1 MTAARSILVELE
13 DAIATGTSEKR
24 VETLRRVT
32 DLFMVGAGSYS
43 EEQVSVFDSV
53 IVRLAADIEARAR
66 AELAERLAKV
76 ANAPLLVMKNLAAD
90 DITDVAAPV
99 LTHSSRLD
107 DETLVGIAERKGQ
120 DHLLA
125 ISNRDSISELVT
137 DILVTRGDQQVVRT
151 VAQNAGARFSDTGF
165 GILVKRSEGDDVLA
179 SHLGVRKDMP
189 KHHLAKLVESA
200 SDAVRRKLAAAN
212 PLAAMEIRRVLAE
225 LAAKVKA
232 EVGATPPRDY
242 TAAKAKITEM
252 RSAGKFGEAEV
263 RVFAQLGKFEETV
276 AGLSFLCGLP
286 IDVVE
291 NTFQNDNSDMSL
303 VVARAV
309 GFSWPTAEQN
319 SADAVHGRKPVR
331 TRPGERQGQFR
342 EAATRNRAA
351 GRAVLSG
358 AQERR
363 PIARRHNARRPLLYL
378 SAKGSFAASAIATES
393 SSDQLST
400 SWISLAS
407 SSWSEGHTS
416 TRLML

>member
-13 DAIATGTSEKR
+13 DAIAIGTSEKR

-32 DLFMVGAGSYS
+32 DLFMVSAGSYS

-76 ANAPLLVMKNLAAD
+76 ANAPLLVVKNLAAD

-137 DILVTRGDQQVVRT
+137 DVLVARGNQQVVRT
-151 VAQNAGARFSDTGF
+151 VAQNAGARFSDVGF

-189 KHHLAKLVESA
+189 KHHLAKLIESA

-212 PLAAMEIRRVLAE
+212 PLAAIEIRRVLAE

-232 EVGATPPRDY
+232 EVGATPRDY
-242 TAAKAKITEM
+242 TAAKAKVTEM
-252 RSAGKFGEAEV
+252 RGAGKFGEAEV

-276 AGLSFLCGLP
+276 AGLSCLCGLP

-291 NTFQNDNSDMSL
+291 NTFQSDNSDMSL

-309 GFSWPTAEQN
+309 GFSWPTAKQILLMQSTAGSLSEQDLAN
-319 SADAVHGRKPVR
+319 AKDNFEKLQPATAQRVVRFYQVRKNA
-331 TRPGERQGQFR
+331 GQ
-342 EAATRNRAA
+342 
-351 GRAVLSG
+351 
-358 AQERR
+358 
-363 PIARRHNARRPLLYL
+363 
-378 SAKGSFAASAIATES
+378 
-393 SSDQLST
+393 
-400 SWISLAS
+400 
-407 SSWSEGHTS
+407 
-416 TRLML
+416 